1 MFDHIERRTGVLA
14 FAATLMMVLG
24 AFAVLTIDGSD
35 ATGADLSGYGEV
47 NEITIA
53 PGYSWSYTAKFPSD
67 LESGVVL
74 SFEQNELAGIAT
86 ISGLTLSVNGITSTY
101 AGNSY
106 NIVLKAT
113 HADSGQTSY
122 QWIRIIVNQAM
133 SVNHSGCI
141 DEIISGASQTI
152 NLLSE
157 GGIGTVTWS
166 EVSSL
171 PAGLTL
177 SGSTIS
183 GVPTTIGTNT
193 IQVRATSTVNG
204 VAQQTMDVEITFTV
218 FNVIVGGADE
228 VVDASNHYAA
238 SSAITQTGND
248 LNVKWTTT
256 DTLPAG
262 FSLDASTGVISGT
275 YIGSTAGSHV
285 INLTGTAQNGPSQTA
300 SKKVTINVEPT
311 FSISGDSMIKT
322 YTGNA
327 DVTSQ
332 FSIAQSTSTITWSIT
347 SLAGVSI
354 SQTGLVTVSG
364 TAAVI
369 DSTSLTVTA
378 RSAYGQTQT
387 KIIDLLVEDTLDI
400 SGASRLVSYQS
411 KAASIDITVTGGSS
425 NTVQITDYGGISETA
440 LTYTGGKL
448 NIASAGTIS
457 STTVT
462 LTVTSAA
469 GQTDTMDVEV
479 IVYSALGFTNAP
491 GAAGIF
497 AFVKG

>member
-1 MFDHIERRTGVLA
+1 MFDHIERRTGILA
-14 FAATLMMVLG
+14 FAAALMMVLG

-74 SFEQNELAGIAT
+74 SFEQNELTGIAT
-86 ISGLTLSVNGITSTY
+86 ISGLTLSVNGITSTH

-122 QWIRIIVNQAM
+122 QWIRITVNQAM

-177 SGSTIS
+177 IGSTIS
-183 GVPTTIGTNT
+183 GVPTTIGTNI

-204 VAQQTMDVEITFTV
+204 EAQQTMDVEITFTV

-256 DTLPAG
+256 DALPAG

-275 YIGSTAGSHV
+275 YTGSTAGSHV

-311 FSISGDSMIKT
+311 FSISGDSSIKT

-332 FSIAQSTSTITWSIT
+332 FSIGQSTSTITWSIT

-364 TAAVI
+364 TAAVT

-387 KIIDLLVEDTLDI
+387 KVIDLMVEDTLSI
-400 SGASRLVSYQS
+400 SGASRLVSYQN

-425 NTVQITDYGGISETA
+425 NTVQIADYSGISDTA
-440 LTYTGGKL
+440 LTYADGKL
-448 NIASAGTIS
+448 GIASAGTIS

-479 IVYSALGFTNAP
+479 VVYSALGFTSAP